1 MGETPS
7 GWSDYRRDRRRGLGG
22 LILFGLVLWLWARRY
37 GRAHTALMLALLAVY
52 MIANLAFH
60 VWAYQTRQRLD
71 QES

>member
-7 GWSDYRRDRRRGLGG
+7 GWSNYRRDRRRGLGG
-22 LILFGLVLWLWARRY
+22 LILLSLPLWLWVRRY
-37 GRAHTALMLALLAVY
+37 GRAHTALMLTLLAAY